1 MDFKGVDLN
10 LLVAFDALME
20 ERNVSR
26 AAARVGVSQPAMS
39 AALSRLRNLVGDH
52 LFSRTSAGLMPTQ
65 KARDLAEPI
74 SQALR
79 SIESVLIEKPEFD
92 PLDARFTYSL
102 GVSDYPALTFLPGFV
117 KALEQLA
124 PHIKLKILTFTA
136 RDNAVDMLD
145 TGIIDAAIGVP
156 PNHTEGRIRSK
167 EILRE
172 NFVTVIGRDN
182 PAARKKMTLARFLSL
197 PHILVSPE
205 GDGFGVVDQVLARLE
220 KSRNIVM
227 TLPHMFA
234 AASVVAET
242 SYISTILRGIALSS
256 PYRDKL
262 VLVPPPMSL
271 PDIGFHLIWH
281 KRNDVHAAQ
290 KWMRDLITALASS
303 ANIAKSSFK

>member
-1 MDFKGVDLN
+1 MNFKGVDLN
-10 LLVAFDALME
+10 LLVAFDALMA

-74 SQALR
+74 SHALR
-79 SIESVLIEKPEFD
+79 SIESALIERPTFD

-102 GVSDYPALTFLPGFV
+102 GVSDYPALTFLPKFV
-117 KALEQLA
+117 KALEQSA

-145 TGIIDAAIGVP
+145 TGIIDAAIGIP
-156 PNHTEGRIRSK
+156 PTHTEGRIQSK

-172 NFVTVIGRDN
+172 NFVTIIGRDN
-182 PAARKKMTLARFLSL
+182 PAAHKKMTLTRFLSL

-205 GDGFGVVDQVLARLE
+205 GDGFGVVDQALARLE

-271 PDIGFHLIWH
+271 PEIGFNLIWH

-290 KWMRDLITALASS
+290 KWMRELIATLASGS
-303 ANIAKSSFK
+303 HIGKS